1 MNKHLVVQDALINI
15 FKVGIS
21 KASIKGVVKTI
32 HNEIT
37 KILGEKKALN
47 FYIALHIRDDIYT
60 IPYFRDEKDKDPI
73 DTPISLEG
81 GLTEYI
87 RKIKKP
93 MLIDIDKQK
102 KLQKYGLIDLVG
114 NDSYEWI
121 GCPLIFKKTFYGI
134 LSVQTYDKN
143 IKYSN
148 ADLKLLDYV
157 SKNISITIARIK
169 EDELLANYKRNLE
182 TEISLKN
189 KELLLTNKKLQ
200 KEITK
205 VKKNEIIQ
213 KVIFNISEFKNRQ
226 MSSSELTKKI
236 HKVLSQLIDVE
247 NFYVAIKEGK
257 DKGDFFFPYLKDI
270 NPEESSRQSQS
281 LNIPYSFTDYVY
293 TKQKPLMANKEE
305 LLQIESTT
313 NYKMVGIKPE
323 IWIGL
328 PLKTINHNILGVVTV
343 QNYSDKNAYSKTDL
357 KVLSLIST
365 TIADALEFRQLENHK
380 KTLETKLI
388 ESQKMETIGIFAAG
402 ISHEFNNLLSIIIGN
417 AHIGMINSNH
427 DDQIHKRFKKIIK
440 SGESASDLIEKLM
453 IFTSFRKNSK
463 YISYNI
469 KDVLNSIISE
479 LKKEKHSKAKFSS
492 NIEHNLWRLN
502 IDREDIILI
511 LSNLLS
517 NSIDALN
524 KEGNIQISISNY
536 YGNPKEISHEF
547 QNYLKISIKDNGIGI
562 SKKSLKKIYDP
573 FYTTKDPGKGTGL
586 GLSMV
591 YAIIKEH
598 EGVIKFATELAKGTT
613 VTIFLPAIKQKGGQN
628 G

>member
-15 FKVGIS
+15 FKAGIS

-73 DTPISLEG
+73 DKPISLDG

-93 MLIDIDKQK
+93 MLIDINKQK
-102 KLQKYGLIDLVG
+102 KLQKEGLIDLIG

-121 GCPLIFKKTFYGI
+121 GCPLIFKKKFYGI

-157 SKNISITIARIK
+157 SKNIAITIARIK
-169 EDELLANYKRNLE
+169 EDVFLANYKKKLE
-182 TEISLKN
+182 FEISSK
-189 KELLLTNKKLQ
+189 NKKLQ
-200 KEITK
+200 KEIEK

-213 KVIFNISEFKNRQ
+213 KVLFNISEFKNRL
-226 MSSSELTKKI
+226 MSSRELTKKI
-236 HKVLSQLIDVE
+236 HKVLSKLIDVE
-247 NFYVAIKEGK
+247 NFYVAIKEGEE
-257 DKGDFFFPYLKDI
+257 KGNFFFPYLKDI
-270 NPEESSRQSQS
+270 NPEESSRHSQS

-328 PLKTINHNILGVVTV
+328 PLKTRNHNILGVVTV
-343 QNYSDKNAYSKTDL
+343 QDYSDKNAYSKTDL

-365 TIADALEFRQLENHK
+365 TIADALEFRQLENHR
-380 KTLETKLI
+380 KTLETRLI

-417 AHIGMINSNH
+417 AHIGMINSNP
-427 DDQIHKRFKKIIK
+427 DDQIYKRFKKIIK

-479 LKKEKHSKAKFSS
+479 LKKEKHSKAEFTSE
-492 NIEHNLWRLN
+492 IEHNLWRLN

-511 LSNLLS
+511 LSNLIS

-524 KEGNIQISISNY
+524 KKGSIHISISNY
-536 YGNPKEISHEF
+536 YGNPKDMNYKP
-547 QNYLKISIKDNGIGI
+547 QNYLKFSIKDSGIGI
-562 SKKSLKKIYDP
+562 GKTSLKKIYDP

-598 EGVIKFATELAKGTT
+598 EGIIKYVSELEKGTI
-613 VTIFLPAIKQKGGQN
+613 VTIFLPAIKQ
-628 G
+628 